1 LWDSY
6 SGQYP
11 SNFSKNSHFNVG
23 KVVEPV
29 QVLNSTGMKNVMKSI
44 AVFFLMTLLVVT
56 VQSQAID
63 IVNTKHDNLFVLR
76 VDKELMGAQVEVLSA
91 DGNRVTAQR
100 LKKRKMIIDF
110 CDVKSGLY
118 TIVVSKNDQQQK
130 FEFVRK

>member
-1 LWDSY
+1 
-6 SGQYP
+6 
-11 SNFSKNSHFNVG
+11 
-23 KVVEPV
+23 
-29 QVLNSTGMKNVMKSI
+29 MKNVMKSI

-76 VDKELMGAQVEVLSA
+76 VDKELIGAQVEVLSA

>member
-1 LWDSY
+1 
-6 SGQYP
+6 
-11 SNFSKNSHFNVG
+11 
-23 KVVEPV
+23 
-29 QVLNSTGMKNVMKSI
+29 
-44 AVFFLMTLLVVT
+44 

>member
-1 LWDSY
+1 
-6 SGQYP
+6 
-11 SNFSKNSHFNVG
+11 
-23 KVVEPV
+23 
-29 QVLNSTGMKNVMKSI
+29 MKNVMKSI